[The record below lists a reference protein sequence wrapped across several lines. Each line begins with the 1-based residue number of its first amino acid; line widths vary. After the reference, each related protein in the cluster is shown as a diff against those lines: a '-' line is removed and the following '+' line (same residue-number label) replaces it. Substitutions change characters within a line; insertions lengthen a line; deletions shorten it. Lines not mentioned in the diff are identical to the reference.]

1 METSLFSPVAVNKT
15 NSCLTDTI
23 ESLKLQAAQLKES
36 LTSVAAMQTT
46 LAEVLKGII
55 KLYAA
60 VTIDSLRGNSNHQRN
75 TSAPSGTSTIQKTSS
90 DPFYVQGNSY
100 GGL

>member
-15 NSCLTDTI
+15 SSCLTNTI

-55 KLYAA
+55 RLYAA
-60 VTIDSLRGNSNHQRN
+60 VTINSLRGNSNHQHN
-75 TSAPSGTSTIQKTSS
+75 TSAPSGTSTIQKTSMS
-90 DPFYVQGNSY
+90 KVKVMGARRI
-100 GGL
+100 